1 MLFNI
6 TKQTKN
12 RANQADNKRSAV
24 KRSRQI
30 FLKLSCELMIF
41 PPSLFFFFL
50 PNCHNPNCSKEMND
64 VVGSN
69 AYLLNGH

>member
-1 MLFNI
+1 M
-6 TKQTKN
+6 KN
-12 RANQADNKRSAV
+12 RTNQADNERSAV
-24 KRSRQI
+24 KCSRKI

-41 PPSLFFFFL
+41 PPALFFL
-50 PNCHNPNCSKEMND
+50 PNCHNPNCNKEMND